1 MRPASPY
8 GALLEQNQATH
19 STIEVLGATTHY
31 WEYGPADAE
40 TVLVLVHGFRG
51 DHHGLEAVCAHIRDI
66 RIISPDLPG
75 FGESAPLSGRVHDIS
90 GYALWLEA
98 FVESLGLTG
107 RAVLLGHS
115 FGSIVVAAAIARGL
129 ETPQLILVNPIAA
142 PALSGPNA
150 VLSKITLAFYRAARA
165 LPHALGAPMLS
176 AWVVV
181 RVMSLAMVKTH
192 DSELRRW
199 VHQQHHAHF
208 SSYANRDSLLEG
220 FEASIGSDVS
230 MFAEKILMP
239 TLLIGARSDPISPVP
254 AQQRLAHLIPDAR
267 LELFADVGH
276 LIHYE
281 RPREAAELIVTFL
294 KTGTVAEPTA

>member
-8 GALLEQNQATH
+8 GALLDQNPARH
-19 STIEVLGATTHY
+19 STIDVLGAPTHY

-51 DHHGLEAVCAHIRDI
+51 DHHGLDAVCAHIRGI
-66 RIISPDLPG
+66 RIVSPDIPG
-75 FGESAPLSGRVHDIS
+75 FGESAPLNGHAHDIT
-90 GYALWLEA
+90 GYAMWLEA
-98 FVESLGLTG
+98 FVGSLGLSG

-129 ETPQLILVNPIAA
+129 ATPQLILVNPIAA
-142 PALSGPNA
+142 PALAGPNA
-150 VLSKITLAFYRAARA
+150 VLSKITLGFYRLARA
-165 LPHALGAPMLS
+165 LPHALGAPLLS
-176 AWVVV
+176 NWLVV
-181 RVMSLAMVKTH
+181 RVMSLAMVKTR
-192 DSELRRW
+192 DRELRRW

-230 MFAEKILMP
+230 MFAEQLSMP
-239 TLLIGARSDPISPVP
+239 TLLIGARQDPISPVP
-254 AQQRLAHLIPDAR
+254 AQERLATLIPDAR
-267 LELFADVGH
+267 LELFDNVGH

-281 RPREAAELIVTFL
+281 WPREAAELIVAFL
-294 KTGTVAEPTA
+294 NSGTVAETTT

>member
-1 MRPASPY
+1 MKPASPY
-8 GALLEQNQATH
+8 ETLFEGNPARH

-40 TVLVLVHGFRG
+40 MVLVLVHGFRG
-51 DHHGLEAVCAHIRDI
+51 DHHGLDAVCAHIRGI
-66 RIISPDLPG
+66 RVISPDIPG
-75 FGESAPLSGRVHDIS
+75 FGLSDPLNGHAHDIA
-90 GYALWLEA
+90 GYSDWLDA
-98 FVESLGLTG
+98 FVGEMGLSG

-115 FGSIVVAAAIARGL
+115 FGSIIVSAAIARGL
-129 ETPQLILVNPIAA
+129 ATPQLILVNPIAA

-150 VLSKITLAFYRAARA
+150 ILSTITLWFYQLARA
-165 LPHALGAPMLS
+165 LPHALGAPLLS
-176 AWVVV
+176 NWLVV

-192 DSELRRW
+192 DRELRRW

-230 MFAEKILMP
+230 MFAAQISVP
-239 TLLIGARSDPISPVP
+239 TLLIGARNDPISPVP
-254 AQQRLAHLIPDAR
+254 AQKRLVTLFPHAE
-267 LELFADVGH
+267 LEIFDDVGH

-281 RPREAAELIVTFL
+281 RPREAAELIVAFL
-294 KTGTVAEPTA
+294 HAGTVAESIP

>member
-8 GALLEQNQATH
+8 GALLDANPAR
-19 STIEVLGATTHY
+19 SSSIEVLGAQTRY

-51 DHHGLEAVCAHIRDI
+51 DHHGLDAVCAHIRGI

-75 FGESAPLSGRVHDIS
+75 FGESEPLNGHVHDIT
-90 GYALWLEA
+90 GYAMWLEA
-98 FVESLGLTG
+98 FVGSLGLSG

-115 FGSIVVAAAIARGL
+115 FGSIVVSAALARGL
-129 ETPQLILVNPIAA
+129 ATPQLILVNPIAA

-150 VLSKITLAFYRAARA
+150 VLSKITLWFYQLARA
-165 LPHALGAPMLS
+165 LPHALGAPLLS
-176 AWVVV
+176 NWLVV
-181 RVMSLAMVKTH
+181 RVMSLAMVK
-192 DSELRRW
+192 SREPELRRW
-199 VHQQHHAHF
+199 IHKQHHAHF

-230 MFAEKILMP
+230 MFAEQIP
-239 TLLIGARSDPISPVP
+239 IQTLLIGAQNDPISPVP
-254 AQQRLAHLIPDAR
+254 AQERLVELFPDAQ
-267 LELFADVGH
+267 LELFSHVGH

-281 RPREAAELIVTFL
+281 RPREAAELIVSFL
-294 KTGTVAEPTA
+294 NSGTVAESTS